1 LEIKQYSSRSSLVS
15 LTRDDLVIFNN
26 ALNEALNGV
35 SIEEFETRMGYTK
48 EEVEER
54 LETISNLL
62 ELMV

>member
-1 LEIKQYSSRSSLVS
+1 
-15 LTRDDLVIFNN
+15 
-26 ALNEALNGV
+26 LNEALNGV